1 MVIEFFYLE
10 GNIYFYLFVLLWL
23 YRYLRRF
30 CLYYRYLVFLLNIM
44 KINRLIFKYV
54 DNYEYYVCILD
65 IWFFLIFN
73 KIVNI

>member
-10 GNIYFYLFVLLWL
+10 GNIYFYKFVLLWL

-30 CLYYRYLVFLLNIM
+30 CLYYSYLVFLLNIM

-54 DNYEYYVCILD
+54 DNYEYYMCILD